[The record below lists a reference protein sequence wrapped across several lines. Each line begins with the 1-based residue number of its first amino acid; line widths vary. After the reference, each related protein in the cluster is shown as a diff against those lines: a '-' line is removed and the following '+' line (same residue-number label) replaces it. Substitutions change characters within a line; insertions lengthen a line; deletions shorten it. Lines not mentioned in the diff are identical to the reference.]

1 MHIRTLLLSDF
12 QPDWK
17 WRLEKIKCTNCTIAR
32 QRQHRVRSNVANNS
46 SKDEYIYK
54 KKYISWVYFN
64 HVSFGHRLAAHS
76 HCKLIQRTSTLY
88 DVRCTYYAHVYRC
101 SLWLLLVFFCAS
113 FLFFKGIENTL
124 LLCRTKWKESCLHA
138 RMPMDEVRHSSMTA
152 NCVISTIVR
161 DYVMT
166 MVPVL
171 Q

>member
-64 HVSFGHRLAAHS
+64 HVSFGHRLAAAS
-76 HCKLIQRTSTLY
+76 SYNEQVHCTMY
-88 DVRCTYYAHVYRC
+88 DVRTTRTYIAVRCGCCWCFFVLLFYSSKVLRIHYYYVERNEKNHVCTHECQWTRLDIY
-101 SLWLLLVFFCAS
+101 LWRRIALSRQLRA
-113 FLFFKGIENTL
+113 IT
-124 LLCRTKWKESCLHA
+124 
-138 RMPMDEVRHSSMTA
+138 
-152 NCVISTIVR
+152 
-161 DYVMT
+161 
-166 MVPVL
+166 
-171 Q
+171 